1 MMIQNMTKNKYEI
14 ITDLALNKTVEG
26 IICNITKGNDDDTL
40 KDLAQMIYEDLLLK
54 DEYKIQ
60 KLYQDDQLN
69 YFITKMVLNSINS
82 KTSRYYYLFKKYNNL
97 IQELEDE
104 KERRE
109 ED

>member
-1 MMIQNMTKNKYEI
+1 MKMKEKNKYDI
-14 ITDLALNKTVEG
+14 ITDLALNQTVEG

>member
-1 MMIQNMTKNKYEI
+1 MTKNKYEI